1 MLILEELTIK
11 HLILINPNGNS
22 DATAAM
28 VEQAQ
33 NVLGPNVRV
42 TGKTNTQAPTLL
54 ATPADM
60 QLAEQGVL
68 ALGLQ
73 AAQALT
79 DLEKTGAIIIA
90 AFSDPG
96 LLELRAQV
104 SMPVLGIGESA
115 LLEAAAL
122 YDRFGIVT
130 ITPDADLLASFDD
143 QTQALGLS
151 DQYCGARVTEGDAQL
166 LLASTELLDA
176 ALSAAIRESM
186 MDGAQA
192 IILGGGPLSAAAARL
207 QSQFDV
213 PLINPVAAA
222 ARAAFKD

>member
-1 MLILEELTIK
+1 
-11 HLILINPNGNS
+11 
-22 DATAAM
+22 M

-33 NVLGPNVRV
+33 AVLGNSVRV
-42 TGKTNTQAPTLL
+42 IGKTNTQAPLL
-54 ATPADM
+54 LTTPTDM
-60 QLAEQGVL
+60 QQAEQGVVE
-68 ALGLQ
+68 LGLQ

-79 DLEKTGAIIIA
+79 TLEKNGAIIIA

-96 LLELRAQV
+96 LSALRIQV
-104 SMPVLGIGESA
+104 SVPVFGIGESA
-115 LLEAAAL
+115 FLETATQ
-122 YDRFGIVT
+122 YGRFGIVT

-143 QTQALGLS
+143 QAQALGLS
-151 DQYCGARVTEGDAQL
+151 DQYCGACVTEGDAQL

-192 IILGGGPLSAAAARL
+192 IILGGGPLSAAAVRL

-222 ARAAFKD
+222 ARAAFNS